1 MHPSCQTLGVMSQS
15 LHINLR
21 NRWRIPITVASE
33 VASRDLLCVYCRGVF
48 STQSGL
54 YSRRASWEHIVN
66 DLEMVTLENIAVS
79 CVGCNAS
86 KGRKSLSVWLESPY
100 CRSRSIGARTLAPVA
115 AAALQR
121 EEAGIQSSRER
132 ESLSFSTS
140 GEAP

>member
-1 MHPSCQTLGVMSQS
+1 VHPSCQTLGVMNEP

-21 NRWRIPITVASE
+21 NRWRIPITLASE

-48 STQSGL
+48 STRSGL

-66 DLEMVTLENIAVS
+66 DLEIVTLENIAVS

-86 KGRKSLSVWLESPY
+86 KGRKSLSAWLESPY
-100 CRSRSIGARTLAPVA
+100 CYSRGIGIRTLAPVA

-121 EEAGIQSSRER
+121 EETDIQSARER
-132 ESLSFSTS
+132 ESLTFSGS
-140 GEAP
+140 GETP